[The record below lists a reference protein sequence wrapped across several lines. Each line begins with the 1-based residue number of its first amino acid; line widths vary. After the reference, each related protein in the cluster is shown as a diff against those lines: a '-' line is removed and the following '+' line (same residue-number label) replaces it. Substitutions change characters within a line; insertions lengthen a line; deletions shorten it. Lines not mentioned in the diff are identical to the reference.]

1 MMRRI
6 CNEILMEMQIIGS
19 NLPLFSVAVIAV
31 FTFISLIS
39 GELINLSCV
48 GFEVVFPFF
57 TAIAVGEWGK
67 TRSDANYDVIAAQ
80 GKSLFRWI
88 LMRYLTVWGI
98 CSLSAL
104 GGMAAVFFIRREM
117 AMGELIFIYFPTAFL
132 LSSLATLT
140 GLVYVR
146 EHTATLVC
154 GLVWLVSLM
163 LRSLLQFPGLA
174 YLYPFIRFAGVDDGI
189 WLVNKGVL
197 CLMGLGL
204 WGLIYWTCRCRASSY
219 SRALA
224 PSLTTL

>member
-6 CNEILMEMQIIGS
+6 RSEILMEMQIIGS
-19 NLPLFSVAVIAV
+19 NLPLFSGALVAV

-39 GELINLSCV
+39 GELINLSCM
-48 GFEVVFPFF
+48 GFEVIFPFF

-117 AMGELIFIYFPTAFL
+117 TVGELICIYFPTAFL
-132 LSSLATLT
+132 LSSLAVLT
-140 GLVYVR
+140 GLVYIR
-146 EHTATLVC
+146 DHMATLVC

-163 LRSLLQFPGLA
+163 LRGLLRFPKL
-174 YLYPFIRFAGVDDGI
+174 YYFYPFIRFAGVDESI
-189 WLVNKGVL
+189 WLTNKGVL
-197 CLMGLGL
+197 CLIGLGL
-204 WGLIYWTCRCRASSY
+204 WGLIYWVCKKNV
-219 SRALA
+219 
-224 PSLTTL
+224 

>member
-6 CNEILMEMQIIGS
+6 RSEILMEMQIIGS
-19 NLPLFSVAVIAV
+19 NLPLLSAAVIAV

-48 GFEVVFPFF
+48 EFEVVFPFF

-80 GKSLFRWI
+80 SKSLFRWV

-117 AMGELIFIYFPTAFL
+117 AMGELICIYFPTAFL
-132 LSSLATLT
+132 LSSLAVLT

-146 EHTATLVC
+146 EHTAALVC

-174 YLYPFIRFAGVDDGI
+174 YFYPFIRFAGVDDGI
-189 WLVNKGVL
+189 WLVTKGVL

-204 WGLIYWTCRCRASSY
+204 WGLIYWTCRCSNAIPI
-219 SRALA
+219 SRSA
-224 PSLTTL
+224 

>member
-1 MMRRI
+1 MMKRI
-6 CNEILMEMQIIGS
+6 HSEILMEIQIIGS
-19 NLPLFSVAVIAV
+19 NLPLFSAAVIVA
-31 FTFISLIS
+31 FIFISLIS
-39 GELINLSCV
+39 GELINLSSV

-67 TRSDANYDVIAAQ
+67 TRSDANYDVIAVQ

-117 AMGELIFIYFPTAFL
+117 TVGELICIYFPTAFL
-132 LSSLATLT
+132 LSSLAVLT

-154 GLVWLVSLM
+154 GLVWLMSLM

-174 YLYPFIRFAGVDDGI
+174 YFYPFIRFAGVDDGI

-197 CLMGLGL
+197 CLISLGL
-204 WGLIYWTCRCRASSY
+204 WWLIYWTCRCSNAKPI
-219 SRALA
+219 SR
-224 PSLTTL
+224 SV

>member
-6 CNEILMEMQIIGS
+6 YGEILMEIQIIGS
-19 NLPLFSVAVIAV
+19 NLPLFSAAVIVA
-31 FTFISLIS
+31 FIFISLIS
-39 GELINLSCV
+39 GERINLSSV

-98 CSLSAL
+98 CGLSAL
-104 GGMAAVFFIRREM
+104 GGMAAVFFIRKEM
-117 AMGELIFIYFPTAFL
+117 TVGELICIYFPTALL
-132 LSSLATLT
+132 LSSLAVLT
-140 GLVYVR
+140 GLVYIR

-163 LRSLLQFPGLA
+163 LRSLLRFPRLA
-174 YLYPFIRFAGVDDGI
+174 YFYPFIRFAGVDDSI
-189 WLVNKGVL
+189 WLINKGVL
-197 CLMGLGL
+197 CLISLGL
-204 WGLIYWTCRCRASSY
+204 WWLIYWTCRRSNAKPI
-219 SRALA
+219 SR
-224 PSLTTL
+224 SV